1 MDSTLLIMSTW
12 LKGILLTVSAGS
24 FTSATAIW
32 LLRQQPYRR
41 IRAVHSLIPYP
52 FAAFVTTVLLPS
64 FNRVDGPMDWEYVR
78 GVASGLL
85 SFPVG
90 AVFLAADARRIHII
104 HSKRG
109 FEAHRPPVPVESL
122 DDQYP

>member
-24 FTSATAIW
+24 FTTAVALG

-41 IRAVHSLIPYP
+41 MRAVYSLIPYP
-52 FAAFVTTVLLPS
+52 FAVIVATIFLPT

-78 GVASGLL
+78 GVVWGLV

-90 AVFLAADARRIHII
+90 AILLAADALRIHVI

-109 FEAHRPPVPVESL
+109 FEVHRPPVPVESL
-122 DDQYP
+122 DDPYP